1 MSPLLEGQKT
11 FRKGQMKTQ
20 KIAGNAAEHKAKIS
34 CPSFETVRQ
43 EIKRIMR
50 DQHLTFR
57 GAIAFAKR
65 DHRFRDLA
73 ERLGFGAN
81 ESEVA

>member
-1 MSPLLEGQKT
+1 
-11 FRKGQMKTQ
+11 MK
-20 KIAGNAAEHKAKIS
+20 KLMAHAANAAAHKTKIS
-34 CPSFETVRQ
+34 CPSFAAVKQ
-43 EIKRIMR
+43 EIEHIMR

-73 ERLGFGAN
+73 EQLGFGACA
-81 ESEVA
+81 SEVA

>member
-1 MSPLLEGQKT
+1 
-11 FRKGQMKTQ
+11 MKKET
-20 KIAGNAAEHKAKIS
+20 IAANAAAQATKIS
-34 CPSFETVRQ
+34 CPSFETVKQ
-43 EIKRIMR
+43 EIERIMR
-50 DQHLTFR
+50 EQHLTLR

-73 ERLGFGAN
+73 ERLGFDTS

>member
-1 MSPLLEGQKT
+1 MEKETIAANAGKQKT
-11 FRKGQMKTQ
+11 KMT
-20 KIAGNAAEHKAKIS
+20 

-73 ERLGFGAN
+73 ERLGFGV
-81 ESEVA
+81 SEKGVA

>member
-1 MSPLLEGQKT
+1 MQ
-11 FRKGQMKTQ
+11 TQ
-20 KIAGNAAEHKAKIS
+20 KIAANAGKQKTKMT

-73 ERLGFGAN
+73 ERLGFDTS